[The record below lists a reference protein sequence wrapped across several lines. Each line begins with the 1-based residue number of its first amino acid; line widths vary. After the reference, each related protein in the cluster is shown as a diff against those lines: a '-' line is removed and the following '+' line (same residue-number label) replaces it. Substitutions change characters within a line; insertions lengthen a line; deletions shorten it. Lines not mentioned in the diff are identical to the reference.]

1 MACIN
6 YFISLQIGRASYRY
20 AFVICIT
27 SVQFSAKSQYCMCA
41 VFHGIFQ
48 MVILLRV
55 LFKYSVFICKIILL
69 KIKDGP
75 LLKSNIKPKIK
86 LYSNTEDS

>member
-1 MACIN
+1 MHLAYIN
-6 YFISLQIGRASYRY
+6 YFISLHIDRASYRY
-20 AFVICIT
+20 ALVICIT

-55 LFKYSVFICKIILL
+55 LF
-69 KIKDGP
+69 
-75 LLKSNIKPKIK
+75 
-86 LYSNTEDS
+86 